1 MSQWG
6 ERVLNRFLRKKNTRF
21 RDLNT
26 SSGAADQ
33 RKAEIL
39 EGAA

>member
-6 ERVLNRFLRKKNTRF
+6 ERVLSHFLNTQF
-21 RDLNT
+21 RDPNI

-33 RKAEIL
+33 RKAETV

>member
-6 ERVLNRFLRKKNTRF
+6 ERVLSHYLNARF

-33 RKAEIL
+33 RKAETV